1 MMSLGL
7 SISDF
12 GEYRK
17 EEMHS
22 LHISLITKGQPFFK
36 MKARAGSITLQG
48 FMGNK
53 THFCEY

>member
-1 MMSLGL
+1 MSLGL

-36 MKARAGSITLQG
+36 NEGKGRKYNIPKGL
-48 FMGNK
+48 
-53 THFCEY
+53 

>member
-36 MKARAGSITLQG
+36 MKARAGSIT
-48 FMGNK
+48 FPKGNK